1 MFILTLHH
9 LAPCRLVKK
18 QLAFMLARQRIPI
31 DVEDEELQAIANNAS
46 LSAHF
51 QSLARELQI
60 TEPKV
65 PEDIYKSHLQDS
77 LRVPVKLDTARQNLA
92 SVFVNAFVNVG
103 FCADKLMN
111 VGQTGGETGGDE
123 SNSWIYKTKDAG
135 LISAVASIGALNLW
149 NVDQGLA
156 DLDR

>member
-1 MFILTLHH
+1 
-9 LAPCRLVKK
+9 
-18 QLAFMLARQRIPI
+18 MLARQRISV

-46 LSAHF
+46 LSTHF
-51 QSLARELQI
+51 QALAKELQI
-60 TEPKV
+60 AEPKV

-92 SVFVNAFVNVG
+92 SVFVNAFVNVA
-103 FCADKLMN
+103 FCQDKLMN
-111 VGQTGGETGGDE
+111 VGAVSAYASGEGANPDE
-123 SNSWIYKTKDAG
+123 STSWIYKTKDAG

>member
-1 MFILTLHH
+1 
-9 LAPCRLVKK
+9 
-18 QLAFMLARQRIPI
+18 MLARQRIPV
-31 DVEDEELQAIANNAS
+31 DVEDDELQAIANNAS
-46 LSAHF
+46 LSSHF
-51 QSLARELQI
+51 QTLARELQI

-92 SVFVNAFVNVG
+92 SVFVNAFVNAA
-103 FCADKLMN
+103 FCSDKLMN
-111 VGQTGGETGGDE
+111 VGTEGSGDE
-123 SNSWIYKTKDAG
+123 STSWIYKTKDAG
-135 LISAVASIGALNLW
+135 LISAVASIGVLNLW

>member
-1 MFILTLHH
+1 
-9 LAPCRLVKK
+9 
-18 QLAFMLARQRIPI
+18 MLARQRIPV
-31 DVEDEELQAIANNAS
+31 DVDGDDELQGILNNSS

-51 QSLARELQI
+51 QTLARELEI

-92 SVFVNAFVNVG
+92 SVFVNAFVNVA
-103 FCADKLMN
+103 FCKDKLMN
-111 VGQTGGETGGDE
+111 VGNSATEASTETSTDE
-123 SNSWIYKTKDAG
+123 SSSWIYKTKDAG

-149 NVDQGLA
+149 NVDGGLA

>member
-1 MFILTLHH
+1 
-9 LAPCRLVKK
+9 
-18 QLAFMLARQRIPI
+18 MLARQRIPI
-31 DVEDEELQAIANNAS
+31 DVADEELQAIANNAS
-46 LSAHF
+46 LSSHF
-51 QSLARELQI
+51 QSLAKELQI

-111 VGQTGGETGGDE
+111 VGQSADAGGGSDE
-123 SNSWIYKTKDAG
+123 SSSWIYKTKDAG

>member
-1 MFILTLHH
+1 
-9 LAPCRLVKK
+9 
-18 QLAFMLARQRIPI
+18 MLARQRIPI

-46 LSAHF
+46 LSSHF
-51 QSLARELQI
+51 QSFAKELQI

-92 SVFVNAFVNVG
+92 SIFVNAFVNVG
-103 FCADKLMN
+103 FCSDKLMN
-111 VGQTGGETGGDE
+111 VGATATDDE
-123 SNSWIYKTKDAG
+123 SSSWIYKTKDAG

>member
-1 MFILTLHH
+1 
-9 LAPCRLVKK
+9 
-18 QLAFMLARQRIPI
+18 MLARQRISV

-46 LSAHF
+46 LSTHF
-51 QSLARELQI
+51 QALAKELQI
-60 TEPKV
+60 AEPKV

-92 SVFVNAFVNVG
+92 SVFVNAFVNVA
-103 FCADKLMN
+103 FCQDKLMN
-111 VGQTGGETGGDE
+111 IGTGASGEGANPDE
-123 SNSWIYKTKDAG
+123 STSWIYKTKDAG